1 MNMVK
6 PSKIIV
12 LVAEGC
18 PACTDL
24 KGKINDDDRFEVM
37 DVTTNPKARQLAQK
51 LGITGVPTFLY
62 SNKKGQV
69 CTLNE
74 KGTAGKCIR
83 DEHKYDHKHE
93 EKQA

>member
-6 PSKIIV
+6 NDKIIV

-24 KGKINDDDRFEVM
+24 KGKIDGDKRFELM
-37 DVTTNPKARQLAQK
+37 DVTTNPKARQLAKK

-74 KGTAGKCIR
+74 EGKAGKCVN
-83 DEHKYDHKHE
+83 KHE
-93 EKQA
+93 EK